1 MKYALL
7 LSLSTSLFLLGGCTL
22 FRSENP
28 APSTVATQKPL
39 AVPVGKN
46 WQLVEEAPVLTDG
59 RLPFQMEQS
68 VQPKETRPV
77 PADNL
82 EIETTR

>member
-7 LSLSTSLFLLGGCTL
+7 LSLSTALFLLGGCTL
-22 FRSENP
+22 FRSGNP
-28 APSTVATQKPL
+28 APSPAATQKPL
-39 AVPVGKN
+39 AVPIGKN

-68 VQPKETRPV
+68 VQPKETRPA
-77 PADNL
+77 PADSL
-82 EIETTR
+82 EIETAR

>member
-7 LSLSTSLFLLGGCTL
+7 LSLSTALFLLGGCAL
-22 FRSENP
+22 LGSESHD
-28 APSTVATQKPL
+28 PSTVATQKPL

-46 WQLVEEAPVLTDG
+46 WQLVEEAPVLTNG

-82 EIETTR
+82 EIETAR